1 MQESVPVGIQNSSR
15 ADVAA
20 PDAPLS
26 AEAHTRRSEY
36 DVTNTVRVSSVDA
49 VREAVEELF
58 DIACPGASFDN
69 LWMSFHD
76 FRRLFRGQFDGYVG
90 CDTLYHDQQHSLD
103 VTLAMARLLAGY
115 QQSCAVGD
123 RLGVE
128 RTVMGLICAL
138 FHDSG
143 YIRRTG
149 ERNGN
154 GAEFTPCHI
163 ARGAE
168 FLGSYLP
175 RIGLSASVAAA
186 RQIVHFTG
194 YEISFNDLELDDPRD
209 STTGHLLGTADM
221 LAQMADRCYLEKCR
235 DRLYGEFVL
244 AGVAVEI
251 KGPHERLVRYASG
264 NDLLRQ
270 TPGFWA
276 ESARARLE
284 QSFNRA
290 YRYMEPVFNGQNPY
304 MAAIEHNLTYLR
316 RLLDE
321 GRLDGLRRRP
331 PVFTVL
337 PNPMESVGA
346 LVSRR
351 LASLDAPASS
361 LPLN

>member
-1 MQESVPVGIQNSSR
+1 MQESLP
-15 ADVAA
+15 VAA
-20 PDAPLS
+20 QNINRGETAGADARSTALFP
-26 AEAHTRRSEY
+26 RRSEY

-49 VREAVEELF
+49 VREAVDELF
-58 DIACPGASFDN
+58 ELACPGASFDS
-69 LWMSFHD
+69 LWMAFHD

-115 QQSCAVGD
+115 QQSCAVAD

-128 RTVMGLICAL
+128 RTVMGLVCAL

-149 ERNGN
+149 ERHHN
-154 GAEFTPCHI
+154 GAELTSCHI

-175 RIGLSASVAAA
+175 RIGLGASVAVA
-186 RQIVHFTG
+186 RQVVHFTG
-194 YEISFNDLELDDPRD
+194 YEIPFNDLELDDPRD
-209 STTGHLLGTADM
+209 SAVGHLLGTADM

-244 AGVAVEI
+244 AGVAVEL
-251 KGPHERLVRYASG
+251 KGPRERLVRYASG
-264 NDLLRQ
+264 DDLLRQ
-270 TPGFWA
+270 TPGFW
-276 ESARARLE
+276 EDSARARLE

-290 YRYMEPVFNGQNPY
+290 YRYMEPLFNGQNPY
-304 MAAIEHNLTYLR
+304 MVAIEQNLAYLR
-316 RLLDE
+316 QLLE
-321 GRLDGLRRRP
+321 ANRLDALRRRP

-337 PNPMESVGA
+337 PNPTKSVGA
-346 LVSRR
+346 LVSRH
-351 LASLDAPASS
+351 LANLDAPASS
-361 LPLN
+361 LTLN